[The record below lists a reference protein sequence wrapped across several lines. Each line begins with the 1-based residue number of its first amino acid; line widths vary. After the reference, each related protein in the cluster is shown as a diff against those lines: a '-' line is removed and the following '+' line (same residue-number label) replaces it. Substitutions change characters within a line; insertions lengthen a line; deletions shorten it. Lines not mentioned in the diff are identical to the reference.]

1 MIGNL
6 AYRVD
11 YENAVGEE
19 KILRRTAAEKK
30 CDLPPPAQP
39 MSFTPAPYLA
49 QPSAT
54 KARPEKNAH
63 NGNAVL

>member
-1 MIGNL
+1 LIGNL

-19 KILRRTAAEKK
+19 KVLRRTAAEKK

-39 MSFTPAPYLA
+39 MSSAPAPYLA
-49 QPSAT
+49 QPVAAT
-54 KARPEKNAH
+54 AQIFRSDQTIR
-63 NGNAVL
+63 